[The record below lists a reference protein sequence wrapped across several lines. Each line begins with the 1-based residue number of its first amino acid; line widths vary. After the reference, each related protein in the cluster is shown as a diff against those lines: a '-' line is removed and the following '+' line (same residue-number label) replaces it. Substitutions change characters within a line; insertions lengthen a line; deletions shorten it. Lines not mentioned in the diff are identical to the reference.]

1 MFLKLQ
7 ITNLGRHLIFPDNV
21 DTRGALDAIRDLVGN
36 CNIYIRDKRAS
47 KREINCLLLRDI
59 AAYITWLLRVFGAI
73 PTEEYIGF
81 PVADS
86 EGATNVRTAN
96 VIFLITNFSV

>member
-1 MFLKLQ
+1 
-7 ITNLGRHLIFPDNV
+7 V
-21 DTRGALDAIRDLVGN
+21 DTRGALDAIRELVGY

-47 KREINCLLLRDI
+47 KQECNCLLLRDI

-81 PVADS
+81 PVAES
-86 EGATNVRTAN
+86 EGAMNVRTVKIAF
-96 VIFLITNFSV
+96 VITNFSV